1 MWLFR
6 WFKRRQAE
14 RRVAPPRPRI
24 LAVSVFVIDR
34 LVLERMGKQHG
45 WELQFTNSP
54 RDAFNRASRQHF
66 ELILCYRQQP
76 GYPWRE
82 VIERLS
88 EGSPRSR
95 ILLVSPVSDQYLWRA
110 VVEQGGFDILISPLR
125 DNDVLQLMNAEAHF
139 ASHCAR

>member
-1 MWLFR
+1 VWLSR
-6 WFKRRQAE
+6 WFKQRQAE
-14 RRVAPPRPRI
+14 RRIAQERPRI

-34 LVLERMGKQHG
+34 LVLERQCKRHG

-54 RDAFNRASRQHF
+54 RDAFNLVSRQHF

-82 VIERLS
+82 VIDRLA
-88 EGSPRSR
+88 GISPRSR

-110 VVEQGGFDILISPLR
+110 VIEQGGFDILTSPLR
-125 DNDVLQLMNAEAHF
+125 DNDVLPLMNAEAHF
-139 ASHCAR
+139 ASHGAR